1 MEESQVIALILSA
14 IHNCN
19 CNHFLWILWSRKL
32 TFHFYLPILPD
43 YLFGETSEA
52 FGDSKESKFTQILR
66 ILKQIYDKKEYSD
79 YKLHIT
85 GHSLG
90 GGLTQM
96 LAFTLAGSEKAAFIP
111 KPVIGISYAS
121 PAVGNK
127 TYYETFQ
134 RLEKENKLR
143 HIRVSNQGDIVA
155 AMPSV
160 GYHQTGINLHVKDG
174 KMEVKYHKNK
184 KSFFS
189 QFNLAFASKHSLSD
203 YEKNMFIDENEEI
216 LSMEVEEMYE
226 KFAK

>member
-1 MEESQVIALILSA
+1 MCFISQPFCSPT
-14 IHNCN
+14 
-19 CNHFLWILWSRKL
+19 L
-32 TFHFYLPILPD
+32 TD

-66 ILKQIYDKKEYSD
+66 ILKQIYENKANDGHDYSD

-134 RLEKENKLR
+134 RLEKESKLR

-155 AMPSV
+155 AVPSV
-160 GYHQTGINLHVKDG
+160 GYHQTGINLHANGKGG
-174 KMEVKYHKNK
+174 KMEVKYHNNK

-189 QFNLAFASKHSLSD
+189 QFNLGFVSKHGLGD
-203 YEKNMFIDENEEI
+203 YEKYMFIDDNEEI

-226 KFAK
+226 KYAK